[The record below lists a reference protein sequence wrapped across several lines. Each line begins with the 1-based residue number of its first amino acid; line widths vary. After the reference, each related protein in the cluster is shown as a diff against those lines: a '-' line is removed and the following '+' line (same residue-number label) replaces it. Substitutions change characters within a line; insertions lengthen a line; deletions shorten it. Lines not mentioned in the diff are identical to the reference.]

1 MFHIDDL
8 IIYGTSGVCVVAD
21 ICPSPFDKTDAR
33 TYYKLCPADTT
44 AGGVIYTP
52 VENDKIPMRHLLS
65 REQGEA
71 LLSSVASSPFLDIPV
86 EKQRKDIYKQ
96 ALLSTEPVR
105 WLGIMRSVRRRGIA
119 LLAQRK
125 NLPDLDREF
134 SDRAQKYL
142 TSELSIVL
150 DRPREEIAEII
161 LANI

>member
-1 MFHIDDL
+1 MFYIDDL

-21 ICPSPFDKTDAR
+21 ICPSPFDKNDTR

-52 VENDKIPMRHLLS
+52 VENDKIPMRRLLS
-65 REQGEA
+65 KEEGEA
-71 LLSSVASSPFLDIPV
+71 LLFGVASCPFLEIPV

-105 WLGIMRSVRRRGIA
+105 WLGILRSVHRRGIA
-119 LLAQRK
+119 LSAQRK
-125 NLPDLDREF
+125 NLPDLDRDF
-134 SDRAQKYL
+134 ADRAQRYL

-150 DRPREEIAEII
+150 GRPKDEIAEQI